1 MKESDIKKV
10 EEDFIATIKLTT
22 GEEIVSKVSYMPE
35 DDSLVLENP
44 MVVTLIDNQKKN
56 IRVSG
61 FALSEWIHSTFD
73 HMFVLPKEHIL
84 TMTEIEDKKIQRFYN
99 ESVKNHMFALN
110 TFKECSEPHPFTRK
124 MGNLGS
130 VKQTKDFLEKLYNR
144 S

>member
-1 MKESDIKKV
+1 MKESDLSKL

-22 GEEIVSKVSYMPE
+22 GEEIISRVSYMPE

-44 MVVTLIDNQKKN
+44 MAVTIIDSQRKN
-56 IRVSG
+56 LRISG

-73 HMFVLPKEHIL
+73 HMFILPKKHIL
-84 TMTEIEDKKIQRFYN
+84 TMTEVEDKKIQIFYT
-99 ESVKNHMFALN
+99 ESVKRHLVELN
-110 TFKECSEPHPFTRK
+110 TFKDCSEPQQFSRK

-130 VKQTKDFLEKLYNR
+130 VSKTKEFLEKLYQR